1 MLARCAVSY
10 FGLGTYCMMDV
21 ILDELQNGGIDIDMK
36 TLSYHINHSLEEYK
50 TLYEQMA
57 IRVDADS
64 FHEIFHG
71 INVNSFGRA
80 MAYLTLIYSS
90 NIAEDKMREAV
101 NLVVTVLKDMD
112 LTAFKVE

>member
-1 MLARCAVSY
+1 
-10 FGLGTYCMMDV
+10 
-21 ILDELQNGGIDIDMK
+21 MK

-57 IRVDADS
+57 MRVDADS
-64 FHEIFHG
+64 FHEIFDD
-71 INVNSFGRA
+71 INICVVRVSFGRA

-90 NIAEDKMREAV
+90 NIAEDKMRKAV
-101 NLVVTVLKDMD
+101 NLVVAAMKDMD